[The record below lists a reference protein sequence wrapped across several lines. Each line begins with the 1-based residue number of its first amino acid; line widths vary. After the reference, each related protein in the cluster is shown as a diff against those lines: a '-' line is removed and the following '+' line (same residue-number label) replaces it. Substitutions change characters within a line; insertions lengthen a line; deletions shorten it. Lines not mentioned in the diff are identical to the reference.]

1 MCRIQTMCVFV
12 CQRAKAKSLPIKRR
26 STGLAS
32 GPSSPM
38 LPWQLSGGF
47 PGGSWLKLVSLVL
60 SLYRCSF
67 VSFLLLTSC
76 INPSLHFL
84 NFLII
89 PCCSVL
95 FERKKNNV
103 KKRVLQC
110 VLGQTELQIH
120 CFRVLKLIAVITVFY
135 QCYCSEVMLH

>member
-1 MCRIQTMCVFV
+1 MQTMCVFV

-47 PGGSWLKLVSLVL
+47 PDGSWLKLVSRVS
-60 SLYRCSF
+60 SLYLCSF

-76 INPSLHFL
+76 INPPLHFL
-84 NFLII
+84 YFLII
-89 PCCSVL
+89 PCCLVL
-95 FERKKNNV
+95 FEREKT
-103 KKRVLQC
+103 QC
-110 VLGQTELQIH
+110 ALGQTELQIH
-120 CFRVLKLIAVITVFY
+120 CFRVHKLMAVITVFY
-135 QCYCSEVMLH
+135 WCYCSEVMLH